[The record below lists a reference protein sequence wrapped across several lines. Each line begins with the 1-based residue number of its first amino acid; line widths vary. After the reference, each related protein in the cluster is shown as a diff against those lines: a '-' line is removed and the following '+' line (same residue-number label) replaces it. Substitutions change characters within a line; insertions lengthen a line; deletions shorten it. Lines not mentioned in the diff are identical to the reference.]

1 MQIAE
6 QIATQIVATATKATQ
21 SNIKLL
27 KIYLSKNGNDR
38 SNTNKKNK

>member
-6 QIATQIVATATKATQ
+6 QIVTQTVAAATKATQ

-38 SNTNKKNK
+38 PNTNKKNK

>member
-1 MQIAE
+1 MRTVDVTE
-6 QIATQIVATATKATQ
+6 TQTVAAATKATQ

-38 SNTNKKNK
+38 PNTNKKNK